1 MINVESDRM
10 RVLLELTRIV
20 FLFVFIGG
28 IISAFINYVYS
39 KLGTNINT
47 YGWMGLIAILI
58 LLFVL
63 YRNNYQFSGWYAGKG
78 REKLSAKVSK
88 VLISISIILMLL
100 PPILSF
106 F

>member
-1 MINVESDRM
+1 MK
-10 RVLLELTRIV
+10 VLLELIRIV

-28 IISAFINYVYS
+28 IISSFINYVYS
-39 KLGTNINT
+39 KLGTIDT
-47 YGWMGLIAILI
+47 YGWMGLMAILI

-63 YRNNYQFSGWYAGKG
+63 YRNKYQFSGWYTGKG
-78 REKLSAKVSK
+78 REKLSQKVSN

-106 F
+106 FLS